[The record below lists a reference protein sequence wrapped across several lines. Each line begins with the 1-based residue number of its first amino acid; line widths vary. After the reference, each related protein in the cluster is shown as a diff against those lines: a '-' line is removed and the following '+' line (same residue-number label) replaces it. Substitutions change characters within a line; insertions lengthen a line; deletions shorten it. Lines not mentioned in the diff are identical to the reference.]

1 MFPTYSC
8 SPEFVAQYKT
18 VMNGGIV
25 KGYAVKLSYEQ
36 VAGTSSHIWYLPHHE
51 VINLKAQG
59 SRLKA
64 QVRVVYDAAA
74 RYEGTIR

>member
-1 MFPTYSC
+1 
-8 SPEFVAQYKT
+8 
-18 VMNGGIV
+18 MNGGIV

-36 VAGTSSHIWYLPHHE
+36 VAGTSSHIWYLPQHE

-64 QVRVVYDAAA
+64 QVRVMYDAAA
-74 RYEGTIR
+74 QFEGTIR

>member
-1 MFPTYSC
+1 
-8 SPEFVAQYKT
+8 
-18 VMNGGIV
+18 MNGGIV

-64 QVRVVYDAAA
+64 QGSRLKAQGSRLKAQGSSKGGV
-74 RYEGTIR
+74 